1 MYIFNAHVLF
11 RMLVSCVLFLRKK
24 SLKKVRANSSSKD
37 IHKCPGKFV
46 VTEPIFII
54 SVILSFFLFLS
65 SVHAYNKDNTNEQ
78 LKVKAA
84 FILNLARFVEWP
96 NVSKDNEKQNV
107 TICFYQYNFL
117 KESIDTILNKKINN
131 KPVKI
136 KIVKEL
142 SLKESCEVVLIPA
155 SALSMF
161 VKYNN
166 FENLHERITIT
177 DLSSDDS
184 EHSLDQALENEYL
197 LENKIIFR
205 LKRRKSRLHF
215 EINKIASE
223 RLGINIGSEL
233 LKLGVLVKD
242 QDSDAEREYP

>member
-1 MYIFNAHVLF
+1 M
-11 RMLVSCVLFLRKK
+11 SSVLFLRKK
-24 SLKKVRANSSSKD
+24 SFKKVRSNTGSKYYD
-37 IHKCPGKFV
+37 KCTAKFS
-46 VTEPIFII
+46 VTDSVFII
-54 SVILSFFLFLS
+54 PAMLSFFLVVS
-65 SVHAYNKDNTNEQ
+65 SVHAYHKNNTNEQ

-96 NVSKDNEKQNV
+96 KVTKDKERQNV
-107 TICFYQYNFL
+107 IICFYQYNFL

-131 KPVKI
+131 KVIKI
-136 KIVKEL
+136 KIITEL
-142 SLKESCEVVLIPA
+142 SLKERCEVVLIPA
-155 SALSMF
+155 SALFMF

-166 FENLHERITIT
+166 FENLHEKITIT
-177 DLSSDDS
+177 DLSSDDR
-184 EHSLDQALENEYL
+184 EHPLDQALESEYL

-205 LKRRKSRLHF
+205 LKRNKSRLHF

-223 RLGINIGSEL
+223 RLGIHIGSEL